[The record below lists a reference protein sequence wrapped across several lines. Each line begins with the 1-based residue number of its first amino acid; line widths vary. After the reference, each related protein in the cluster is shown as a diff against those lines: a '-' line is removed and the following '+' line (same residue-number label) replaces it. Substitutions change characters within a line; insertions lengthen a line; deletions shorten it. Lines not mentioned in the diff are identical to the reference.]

1 MFLSISVRRPVI
13 WPLAAVVGL
22 LAVPGRVGA
31 DPPACAESTPAIYDR
46 VSPGVVFIDGTS
58 INPYRV
64 TDRVSHIVGSGFI
77 ISTEGLV
84 VTNAHVAFGRQS
96 LSVTLDD
103 GTNVP
108 ARLVGA
114 DPIFDIAVLQIPKPS
129 TGRLPTLSLGNSDAI
144 QTGEDVLTIGNPL
157 GLNQTLTHGI
167 VSAVNRTL
175 PVTFFSQMEPM
186 IQVDTPIN
194 HGNSGGPLVDRCGEV
209 VGMTTAAVSDAQG
222 IGLAIPANLI
232 KLVVPSLVKDGR
244 LVRPWLGFHGQFV
257 DQTLRSVINLPLT
270 TGFLIEAIEPGS
282 PAEQAGL
289 AGGSLEVTIAGRDF
303 LFGGD
308 IVTKMNGRAFTGPDQ
323 VIEALASLGVGREIT
338 MTVFRDGKS
347 VEVKYV
353 LPERPLLPTDLPGA
367 QTEMALAAH
376 GQAARPAPLRF

>member
-1 MFLSISVRRPVI
+1 M
-13 WPLAAVVGL
+13 WL
-22 LAVPGRVGA
+22 LAGA
-31 DPPACAESTPAIYDR
+31 ASLLVAAPARAATDERPCTESTPAIYDR

-58 INPYRV
+58 VNPYRV
-64 TDRVSHIVGSGFI
+64 TDRVDHIVGSGFI

-84 VTNAHVAFGRQS
+84 VTNAHVAFGRQA

-103 GTNVP
+103 GTSVP
-108 ARLVGA
+108 ARLIGA
-114 DPIFDIAVLQIPKPS
+114 DPLFDIAVLQIPKPS
-129 TGRLPTLSLGNSDAI
+129 TGQLPTLTLGDSDTI
-144 QTGEDVLTIGNPL
+144 RTGEDVLTIGNPL

-194 HGNSGGPLVDRCGEV
+194 HGNSGGPLINRCGVV
-209 VGMTTAAVSDAQG
+209 VGMTTAAVTDAQG
-222 IGLAIPANLI
+222 IGLAIPVNLI
-232 KLVVPSLVKDGR
+232 KVVVPGLVKDGR
-244 LVRPWLGFHGQFV
+244 LVRPWLGFHGQFI
-257 DQTLRSVINLPLT
+257 DQALKGFINLPLT

-289 AGGSLEVTIAGRDF
+289 SGGSLEVTIAGRDF

-308 IVTKMNGRAFTGPDQ
+308 IVTKMNGHPFTAPDE
-323 VIEALASLGVGREIT
+323 VITALGTLRVGGEVT

-353 LPERPLLPTDLPGA
+353 LPERPLLPTDLPGG
-367 QTEMALAAH
+367 QEQMALAAR
-376 GQAARPAPLRF
+376 ARPARPAPFRF